1 MHTQG
6 TTAIAPITVCP
17 DPVVLSADQVTAALF
32 TWSELPADTDAPRV
46 SWLRDDLA
54 YIVATYGTATIDT
67 AARRMSDTVAG
78 SPWLADR
85 LAWCRRATAAL
96 TGARPVAVAL

>member
-46 SWLRDDLA
+46 SWLREDLA
-54 YIVATYGTATIDT
+54 YIVATWGTARIE
-67 AARRMSDTVAG
+67 AAALRLPATVAET
-78 SPWLADR
+78 PWLADR
-85 LAWCRRATAAL
+85 LAWCRRAAAAL